1 MDAQL
6 QLIQNLIA
14 TNPQAAA
21 LFSQLKAPTPSTQ
34 VAQTDRPQAEPVDDL
49 TQEQQFKLLYVIY
62 KEFLEEEDGKQL
74 AASIGKFARFAQSRA
89 DKK

>member
-6 QLIQNLIA
+6 QAIQALIA
-14 TNPQAAA
+14 SNPQAAA
-21 LFSQLKAPTPSTQ
+21 LFNHLKPTPASPE
-34 VAQTDRPQAEPVDDL
+34 PQAVESQSAVSPENL

>member
-6 QLIQNLIA
+6 QAIQALIA
-14 TNPQAAA
+14 SNPQAAA
-21 LFSQLKAPTPSTQ
+21 LFNHLKPAPAAQEAPAVESQ
-34 VAQTDRPQAEPVDDL
+34 QAVSPENL

-89 DKK
+89 DRK

>member
-6 QLIQNLIA
+6 QAIQSLIA
-14 TNPQAAA
+14 TNPQVAA
-21 LFSQLKAPTPSTQ
+21 LYNQLKPNPAP
-34 VAQTDRPQAEPVDDL
+34 VASVDKPQAEPTDDL

>member
-1 MDAQL
+1 MEAQL
-6 QLIQNLIA
+6 RNLIA
-14 TNPQAAA
+14 ANPQIAA
-21 LFSQLKAPTPSTQ
+21 LLSQLNPPTP
-34 VAQTDRPQAEPVDDL
+34 APMEPDNL

-62 KEFLEEEDGKQL
+62 KEFLEEADGKQL

>member
-1 MDAQL
+1 MEAQL
-6 QLIQNLIA
+6 QAIQALIA
-14 TNPQAAA
+14 SNPQAAA
-21 LFSQLKAPTPSTQ
+21 LFNHLKPAP
-34 VAQTDRPQAEPVDDL
+34 VAQEPPAQEVSPDNL
-49 TQEQQFKLLYVIY
+49 TQDQQFKLLYVIY

>member
-21 LFSQLKAPTPSTQ
+21 LFNQLNPAPPTP
-34 VAQTDRPQAEPVDDL
+34 VAQTDKPQAEPVDDL

>member
-6 QLIQNLIA
+6 QAIQALIA
-14 TNPQAAA
+14 SNPQAAA
-21 LFSQLKAPTPSTQ
+21 LFNHLKPTPATQ
-34 VAQTDRPQAEPVDDL
+34 ESSAVESQQAVSPENL

-89 DKK
+89 DRK

>member
-6 QLIQNLIA
+6 QAIQSLIA
-14 TNPQAAA
+14 TNPQVAA
-21 LFSQLKAPTPSTQ
+21 LYNQLKPNPAPVESVDKPK
-34 VAQTDRPQAEPVDDL
+34 AEPTDDL

>member
-6 QLIQNLIA
+6 QLLQNLVA

-21 LFSQLKAPTPSTQ
+21 LLNQLKPAP
-34 VAQTDRPQAEPVDDL
+34 VAAEPVVTVSPDSL

-74 AASIGKFARFAQSRA
+74 AASIGKFARFAQSKA

>member
-6 QLIQNLIA
+6 QAIQALIA
-14 TNPQAAA
+14 SNPQAAA
-21 LFSQLKAPTPSTQ
+21 LFNHLKPTPAASEQ
-34 VAQTDRPQAEPVDDL
+34 PAVESQQAVSPENL

-89 DKK
+89 DRK

>member
-6 QLIQNLIA
+6 QAIQALIA
-14 TNPQAAA
+14 SNPQAAA
-21 LFSQLKAPTPSTQ
+21 LFNHLKPAPVTT
-34 VAQTDRPQAEPVDDL
+34 EPAPPVSPENL

>member
-6 QLIQNLIA
+6 QLLQSLIA

-21 LFSQLKAPTPSTQ
+21 LFNQLKPSAAKETP
-34 VAQTDRPQAEPVDDL
+34 ALDM

>member
-6 QLIQNLIA
+6 QMLQTLIA

-21 LFSQLKAPTPSTQ
+21 LFNHLKPAPAAPDP
-34 VAQTDRPQAEPVDDL
+34 VAVESPKPVNPEDL

>member
-21 LFSQLKAPTPSTQ
+21 LLNQLKPAP
-34 VAQTDRPQAEPVDDL
+34 AAIEAPQAAAVSPEDL

>member
-6 QLIQNLIA
+6 QAIQALIA
-14 TNPQAAA
+14 SNPQAAA
-21 LFSQLKAPTPSTQ
+21 LFNHLKPAPAAPE
-34 VAQTDRPQAEPVDDL
+34 PQAVDAVSPENL

>member
-1 MDAQL
+1 MDANL
-6 QLIQNLIA
+6 QLFQNLIN
-14 TNPQAAA
+14 TNPQVAA
-21 LFSQLKAPTPSTQ
+21 LLNQLKPAQ
-34 VAQTDRPQAEPVDDL
+34 VPEPEKARPHEDL

-89 DKK
+89 DRK

>member
-6 QLIQNLIA
+6 QAIQALIA
-14 TNPQAAA
+14 SNPQAAA
-21 LFSQLKAPTPSTQ
+21 LFNHLKPAPAAPE
-34 VAQTDRPQAEPVDDL
+34 PQSVDAVSPENL

>member
-6 QLIQNLIA
+6 QVLQNLIA

-21 LFSQLKAPTPSTQ
+21 LLNQLKPPPI
-34 VAQTDRPQAEPVDDL
+34 AQEVPQAAAISPDNL

>member
-6 QLIQNLIA
+6 QAIQALIA
-14 TNPQAAA
+14 SNPQAAA
-21 LFSQLKAPTPSTQ
+21 LFNHLKPAP
-34 VAQTDRPQAEPVDDL
+34 AALEPQAVESQSAVSPENL